1 MSVAN
6 PDVGRNLKLA
16 RDMVGFTQRD
26 LAQRS
31 GISQPTIQRI
41 ETGARSA
48 STAEI
53 AVLADACGVLV
64 TDLTGT
70 NQLASEVRC
79 AGRTDD
85 ANFADL
91 FDYLIYAFG
100 LSQRLDELGV
110 PETA

>member
-6 PDVGRNLKLA
+6 PNVGQNLKLA
-16 RDMVGFTQRD
+16 RETVGFTQRD

-31 GISQPTIQRI
+31 GISQSTIQRV
-41 ETGARSA
+41 ETGTRGAT
-48 STAEI
+48 TAEI

-64 TDLTGT
+64 ADLTGT
-70 NQLASEVRC
+70 NSLEGEVRC

-100 LSQRLDELGV
+100 ISQRLEELGV